1 MRSNLVHTP
10 EGVRDIYGKELQSK
24 LIIKSKVHEQL
35 KFYGYRDIQT
45 PSFEFF
51 DIFGSDV
58 GTTPSKELY
67 KFFDKEGNTLALRPD
82 FTPSVARC
90 AAKYFMEDSIPIRLC
105 YEGSAFN
112 NTSELQGKLK
122 ETTQMGAELI
132 GDPSE
137 YADAEMICMVID
149 ALKSCGFDKF
159 TVSIGEMDYFKGIC
173 EEACL
178 RPEVVA
184 DLREAISVKNFFGA
198 QEILDSQN
206 LPKRYYDVILQVG
219 DITSISDLAKVKE
232 MIDNRKSQ
240 DALKRLEAIYRIVDS
255 YGFGDYI
262 SIDLGMLS
270 KYHYYTGVIFKAF
283 TYGTG
288 DAIVKGGRYDTLL
301 KRFGK
306 DAPAVGCVFLID
318 DIMSALKA
326 QDIMPYYERK
336 EIAIVFDKDH
346 REEAF
351 AKMKSLRSKGHIVSG
366 TLKEQDIDKEEYE
379 AFGAAHQVS
388 ETIFLLN
395 E

>member
-1 MRSNLVHTP
+1 MKSSLIHTP

-24 LIIKSKVHEQL
+24 LIIKGKVHEQL
-35 KFYGYRDIQT
+35 KYYGYRDIET

-90 AAKYFMEDSIPIRLC
+90 ASKYFMEDAIPIRLC

-112 NTSELQGKLK
+112 NTSDYQGKLK

-132 GDPSE
+132 GEASE

-149 ALKSCGFDKF
+149 ALKGCGFDRF
-159 TVSIGEMDYFKGIC
+159 TVSIGEMDFFKGLC
-173 EEACL
+173 EEIGL
-178 RPEVVA
+178 RTEVVA
-184 DLREAISVKNFFGA
+184 ELRDAFSVKNIFGA
-198 QEILDSQN
+198 LEILDRMN
-206 LPKRYYDVILQVG
+206 LPKRYI
-219 DITSISDLAKVKE
+219 DIFTQIGEISSVSELASVKE
-232 MIDNRKSQ
+232 MVDNRRSQ
-240 DALKRLEAIYRIVDS
+240 DALKRLETIYRIVSS
-255 YGFGDYI
+255 YGFGDYV

-301 KRFGK
+301 GRFGK
-306 DAPAVGCVFLID
+306 NAPAVGCVFLID
-318 DIMSALKA
+318 DIMAALKS
-326 QDIMPYYERK
+326 QNLLPYYERK
-336 EIAIVFDKDH
+336 EIAIVFDKEH
-346 REEAF
+346 RDEAF
-351 AKMKSLRSKGHIVSG
+351 AKVKALRSKGQIVSA
-366 TLKEQDIDKEEYE
+366 TLKEQDIDKEEYI
-379 AFGAAHQVS
+379 AFGKSNQVS